1 MKRGRCVVAPPTFSR
16 EQAVWGPHSSA
27 ARGNEHYK
35 AGAARLCCRSHF
47 CRMQHACDM
56 NSKAVDLT
64 QVFKTKRIGNPLLF
78 VIPRLAAWR
87 WLYFRV
93 ASVGRVSQATVSLR
107 ETLERRLDVKLDCP
121 FRQATKLRRFASVI
135 IAGWHSGRCCFFV
148 ASTSEASRRGR
159 RRFVRGDSTRTQ
171 LLRRQASK
179 NLAGRSFDPKRT
191 SRCRRAPC
199 QSLDFFKDLIGRRHG
214 GYIAASSLPSR

>member
-1 MKRGRCVVAPPTFSR
+1 MKRGRCVAAPPTFSR

-93 ASVGRVSQATVSLR
+93 ASVGRVSQAIVRLR

-148 ASTSEASRRGR
+148 ASTSEASQGSPTFRQGR
-159 RRFVRGDSTRTQ
+159 LNTHSTFAP
-171 LLRRQASK
+171 ASIQK
-179 NLAGRSFDPKRT
+179 
-191 SRCRRAPC
+191 
-199 QSLDFFKDLIGRRHG
+199 
-214 GYIAASSLPSR
+214 PSGSEF